1 MDVNGCGSRTEV
13 PLAELVRVR
22 ARFHRSVHLPRDWN
36 APHDPVDYLATPAL
50 LEIAGQILEELG
62 RSGGV
67 RAWTLTGPYG
77 TGKSAFA
84 LFLTDLL
91 ATERPEHP
99 QARELCERYP
109 GGSIPLRPLLV
120 QAERA
125 PLLPAILGT
134 LLAGGAANPTIAGR
148 ARRLLKAST
157 AKGVAGAELLA
168 EAAAASPGG
177 LVLIVDELGKY
188 LEYAAREPGEDV
200 FLLQQ
205 IAETAA
211 RSEKPLL
218 FIGVLHSGFG
228 DYVAEGAG
236 ARRAEWQKVQG
247 RFRDL
252 PFSLPGEQFLD
263 LMGHALETRL
273 GRACE
278 RRLDRIAGSPALR
291 EAFRRAELRDRLC
304 ACLPLHPVTALVLW
318 PLFRSKVAQ
327 NERSLFAFLTGH
339 EPHGFQEFLA
349 QRTASARSAPLY
361 GLPALY
367 DYVSTALG
375 MAALTGRDSRQWSL
389 IGHALDRVPAAAPPL
404 ARDLVKS
411 IGLLSLYGDSVGL
424 RPGRDLLRVVFD
436 GTDAGEVDRALAL
449 LESRSITVFRRHSG
463 AFGLWEGSDVD
474 LDAAFETGRKQ
485 YGGEPLHR
493 RLLRAGRPRSLV
505 ARAHYVKTGTLRF
518 FEPRLAATDA
528 DSVDRALREPTHAD
542 GFVLFLVDVSLDE
555 KARDKRAREISRA
568 PKTAK
573 PVLVAAPHAA
583 APLGEALDELECW
596 EWVGENLPEL
606 EGDPVA
612 RQEVAARIDD
622 ARRRFERRAGHTLG
636 LPGHVL
642 DPGASSWFFQGQ
654 KCTPHP
660 KRPRELQR
668 LLSKVCDETYVKAPP
683 LRNELLNR
691 AVLSTSA
698 ARARRNLLE
707 RMVIDGHQERLG
719 IKGFPPEY
727 SMYQALL
734 VEGGFHH
741 EIGDGSFRLD
751 TPRLGRGNRSPW
763 KPVWHIVERFVLG
776 AREQQRPLMELIE
789 TLKAPPFGLREGPL
803 PVLIAAALL
812 IKGEELAL
820 YEDELFVPEVGIE
833 TLERLVRQPHT
844 FTLRSYRL
852 NARERKVIAAL
863 GDLARVSGNG
873 GRSAVEKNAKGLVA
887 IVRILVRVAEGLPP
901 YAQRTRRRLSAPAR
915 AVRDLLRTAKDPR
928 TLLLEDLPRALEVDL
943 ESADGPPAFARA
955 LRDCMRDLMRAFP
968 DLLDAVEEQIRKAF
982 GMDERG
988 RTLREALRNRALPL
1002 LEHASDPKLRIFLN
1016 EAAREATS
1024 NGNDWREALARAAV
1038 GGKPPAHWRDQDA
1051 ETCMTRL
1058 RALAAG
1064 CDALGELVAVAG
1076 GDAAATVASIGLLEP
1091 GAGERR
1097 AVIACSGEERLPV
1110 ANLRRKLQQAAQR
1123 SGLDARSQLMALALA
1138 ARDLLPEN
1146 GEIDA
1151 GEAAREMAG

>member
-1 MDVNGCGSRTEV
+1 MSRSGTRGAR
-13 PLAELVRVR
+13 PLTELVRVR
-22 ARFHRSVHLPRDWN
+22 GRFHRSVHLPRDWS
-36 APHDPVDYLATPAL
+36 APHDPADYLATPAL
-50 LEIAGQILEELG
+50 LEIAGQILGELG
-62 RSGGV
+62 RSGGA

-91 ATERPEHP
+91 ATEQPEHP
-99 QARELCERYP
+99 QARELCERYL
-109 GGSIPLRPLLV
+109 GGSIPLCPLLV

-125 PLLPAILGT
+125 PLLPALLST
-134 LLAGGAANPTIAGR
+134 LLASGAANRTIAGK

-157 AKGVAGAELLA
+157 TKGAACAELLA
-168 EAAAASPGG
+168 EAATASPGG

-188 LEYAAREPGEDV
+188 LEYAAREPGEDI

-205 IAETAA
+205 IAETAT

-247 RFRDL
+247 RFRDI
-252 PFSLPGEQFLD
+252 PFSVPGEQFLD
-263 LMGHALETRL
+263 LMGRALETEL
-273 GRACE
+273 GRAYE
-278 RRLDRIAGSPALR
+278 RRLDRIAGGGSALHEAFERAGLR
-291 EAFRRAELRDRLC
+291 ERLC

-327 NERSLFAFLTGH
+327 NERSLFAFLTSH
-339 EPHGFQEFLA
+339 EPYGFQEFLA

-404 ARDLVKS
+404 VRDLVKS
-411 IGLLSLYGDSVGL
+411 IGLLSLYGDAVGL
-424 RPGRDLLRVVFD
+424 RPGQDVLCAVFD
-436 GTDAGEVDRALAL
+436 GTDAGEVDKALVL
-449 LESRSITVFRRHSG
+449 LESKSITVFRRHSK

-474 LDAAFETGRKQ
+474 LDAAFETGREQ

-493 RLLRAGRPRSLV
+493 RLLRAGRPRPLV

-542 GFVLFLVDVSLDE
+542 GFVLFLVDASLDL
-555 KARDKRAREISRA
+555 KARDKRAREISQA
-568 PKTAK
+568 LKTSK
-573 PVLVAAPHAA
+573 PVLVAAPHATA
-583 APLGEALDELECW
+583 QLGEALDELECW
-596 EWVGENLPEL
+596 EWVNENLPEL

-612 RQEVAARIDD
+612 RQEVVARIDD

-636 LPGHVL
+636 LLGHVL
-642 DPGASSWFFQGQ
+642 DPGTSAWFFQGQ

-660 KRPRELQR
+660 KRPRELQG
-668 LLSKVCDETYVKAPP
+668 LLSKVCDEIYAKAPP

-691 AVLSTSA
+691 ADLSTSA

-707 RMVIDGHQERLG
+707 RMVCDSHRERLG

-741 EIGDGSFRLD
+741 KIGDGSFRLD
-751 TPRLGRGNRSPW
+751 APPGRGRRSPW
-763 KPVWHIVERFVLG
+763 KPAWRAIERFLLE
-776 AREQQRPLMELIE
+776 AREQQRPLTELFE
-789 TLKAPPFGLREGPL
+789 LLKAPPFGLREGPL
-803 PVLIAAALL
+803 PVLITVALL
-812 IKGEELAL
+812 NKGEELAL
-820 YEDELFVPEVGIE
+820 YEDDIFVPEIGIE
-833 TLERLVRQPHT
+833 TLERLVRRPHT
-844 FTLRSYRL
+844 FALRSYRL
-852 NARERKVIAAL
+852 NARERRVIAAL
-863 GDLARVSGNG
+863 GDLAREPGNG
-873 GRSAVEKNAKGLVA
+873 GHGAAERNAKGLVT
-887 IVRILVRVAEGLPP
+887 IVRQLVRLAEGLPP
-901 YAQRTRRRLSAPAR
+901 YAQYTRRRLSAPAR
-915 AVRDLLRTAKDPR
+915 AVRDLLRTARDPR
-928 TLLLEDLPRALEVDL
+928 TLLLKDLPRALEVDL
-943 ESADGPPAFARA
+943 ESTAGPPAFTRA
-955 LRDCMRDLMRAFP
+955 LRDCMRDLIRAFS
-968 DLLDAVEEQIRKAF
+968 DLLDAVEEQIREAF
-982 GMDERG
+982 GMEERG
-988 RTLREALRNRALPL
+988 RTLREALRRRALPL
-1002 LEHASDPKLRIFLN
+1002 LEHTSDPKLRIFLK
-1016 EAAREATS
+1016 EAARDVKA

-1038 GGKPPAHWRDQDA
+1038 GGKPPAHWRDEDA
-1051 ETCMTRL
+1051 DTCMIRL
-1058 RALAAG
+1058 RALAAE
-1064 CDALGELVAVAG
+1064 CDALSELVAATG

-1091 GAGERR
+1091 GTGERR
-1097 AVIACSGEERLPV
+1097 VVIACSGEERLPV
-1110 ANLRRKLQQAAQR
+1110 TNLMQKLQQAAQR
-1123 SGLDARSQLMALALA
+1123 SGLDARSQLMALALV

-1146 GEIDA
+1146 GETDA
-1151 GEAAREMAG
+1151 SEAVREMAG

>member
-1 MDVNGCGSRTEV
+1 MSRSGTRAAA
-13 PLAELVRVR
+13 PLTELVRVR
-22 ARFHRSVHLPRDWN
+22 GRFHRSVHLPRDWN
-36 APHDPVDYLATPAL
+36 APHDPADYLATPAL
-50 LEIAGQILEELG
+50 LEIASQILAELG
-62 RSGGV
+62 RSDGA

-91 ATERPEHP
+91 ATEQPEHP
-99 QARELCERYP
+99 QARELCERYL
-109 GGSIPLRPLLV
+109 GGTMPLCPLLV
-120 QAERA
+120 QAERT
-125 PLLPAILGT
+125 PLLPAILST
-134 LLAGGAANPTIAGR
+134 LLASGAANRDIAGK
-148 ARRLLKAST
+148 ARQLLKAST
-157 AKGVAGAELLA
+157 AKGAACAELLA
-168 EAAAASPGG
+168 EAADASPGG

-188 LEYAAREPGEDV
+188 LEYAARESDEDI

-263 LMGHALETRL
+263 LMGRALETGL
-273 GRACE
+273 GRAYE
-278 RRLDRIAGSPALR
+278 RRLDRITGNPALH
-291 EAFRRAELRDRLC
+291 EAFERAGLRERLC
-304 ACLPLHPVTALVLW
+304 ACLPLHPVTALILW

-327 NERSLFAFLTGH
+327 NERSLFAFLTSH
-339 EPHGFQEFLA
+339 EPYGFQEFLA

-404 ARDLVKS
+404 VRDLVKS
-411 IGLLSLYGDSVGL
+411 IGLLSLYGDAVGL
-424 RPGRDLLRVVFD
+424 RPGRDLLRAVFD
-436 GTDAGEVDRALAL
+436 RTDAGEVDKALTL
-449 LESRSITVFRRHSG
+449 LESKSITVFRRHSK

-474 LDAAFETGRKQ
+474 LDVAFETGREQ
-485 YGGEPLHR
+485 YSGEPLHR
-493 RLLRAGRPRSLV
+493 RLLRAGRPRPLV

-528 DSVDRALREPTHAD
+528 ESVDRALREPTHAD
-542 GFVLFLVDVSLDE
+542 GLVLFLVDASLDA
-555 KARDKRAREISRA
+555 KARDKRARETSRA
-568 PKTAK
+568 LKSAK
-573 PVLVAAPHAA
+573 PVLVAAPPAA
-583 APLGEALDELECW
+583 AQLGEALDELECW
-596 EWVGENLPEL
+596 EWVNENLPEL

-612 RQEVAARIDD
+612 RQEVVARIDD
-622 ARRRFERRAGHTLG
+622 ARRRFERRAGHTFG
-636 LPGHVL
+636 LLGHVL
-642 DPGASSWFFQGQ
+642 DPGTSAWFFQGQ

-660 KRPRELQR
+660 KRPRELQG
-668 LLSKVCDETYVKAPP
+668 LLSKVCDEMYAKAPS

-691 AVLSTSA
+691 ADLSTSA

-707 RMVIDGHQERLG
+707 RMVCDGHRERLG

-741 EIGDGSFRLD
+741 RMPDGRFQLGV
-751 TPRLGRGNRSPW
+751 PRLGRGNRSPW
-763 KPVWHIVERFVLG
+763 KPVWRTIERFVVG

-789 TLKAPPFGLREGPL
+789 SLKAPPFGLREGPL
-803 PVLIAAALL
+803 PVLITAALL

-820 YEDELFVPEVGIE
+820 YEDGLFVPEVGIE
-833 TLERLVRQPHT
+833 TLERLVRRPHT
-844 FTLRSYRL
+844 FALRSYRL
-852 NARERKVIAAL
+852 NARERRVIAAL
-863 GDLARVSGNG
+863 GDLAREPGNG
-873 GRSAVEKNAKGLVA
+873 GRGTAERNASGLVT
-887 IVRILVRVAEGLPP
+887 IVRQLVRLAEGLPP
-901 YAQRTRRRLSAPAR
+901 YAQHTRRRLSASAR
-915 AVRDLLRTAKDPR
+915 AARDLLRAARDPR

-943 ESADGPPAFARA
+943 ESADGPPAFTRA
-955 LRDCMRDLMRAFP
+955 LRDCMRVLMRAFP
-968 DLLDAVEEQIRKAF
+968 DLLDAVEEQIREAF
-982 GMDERG
+982 GIEQRG
-988 RTLREALRNRALPL
+988 RALREVLRRRALPL
-1002 LEHASDPKLRIFLN
+1002 LEHTSDPKLRIFLK
-1016 EAAREATS
+1016 EAAREVKA

-1038 GGKPPAHWRDQDA
+1038 GGKPPAHWRDEDA
-1051 ETCMTRL
+1051 DTCMIRL
-1058 RALAAG
+1058 RTLAAE
-1064 CDALGELVAVAG
+1064 CDALSELIAATG

-1091 GAGERR
+1091 GTGERR
-1097 AVIACSGEERLPV
+1097 VVVACSGEERLPV
-1110 ANLRRKLQQAAQR
+1110 TNLMRKLQRAAQR
-1123 SGLDARSQLMALALA
+1123 SGLDTRSQLMALALV

-1146 GEIDA
+1146 GETDDS
-1151 GEAAREMAG
+1151 EAAREMAG